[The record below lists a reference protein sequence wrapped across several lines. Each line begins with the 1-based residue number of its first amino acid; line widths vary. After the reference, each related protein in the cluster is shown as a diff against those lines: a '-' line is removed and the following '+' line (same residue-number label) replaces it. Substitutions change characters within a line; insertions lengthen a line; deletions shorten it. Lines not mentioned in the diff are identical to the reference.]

1 MSIFSSVQGSLCF
14 SNCNRNDIGLRLVN
28 FPNFY
33 FSEELA
39 SSFKVF
45 VLYRRSEWWWNNG
58 V

>member
-1 MSIFSSVQGSLCF
+1 MTIFSPVQCQLCF
-14 SNCNRNDIGLRLVN
+14 SNCNTNDIGLRLVN
-28 FPNFY
+28 FPNLD
-33 FSEELA
+33 FSEELV